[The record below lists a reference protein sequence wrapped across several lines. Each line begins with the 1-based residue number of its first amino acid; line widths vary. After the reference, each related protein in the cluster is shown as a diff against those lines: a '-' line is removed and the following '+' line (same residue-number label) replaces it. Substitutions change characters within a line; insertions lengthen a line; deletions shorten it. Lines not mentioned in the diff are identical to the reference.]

1 VRVLIK
7 NTDLAGKP
15 LEGEGEVFTG
25 KTSLEIVRAM
35 KGAAL
40 FSDQGSFE
48 DYIDMLLRNAK
59 MLAGIDLMVKGDN
72 PEEKA
77 DSLLAALI
85 DHGLAEVLEDDA
97 PVRISVPAVVWQG
110 IDAVRLS
117 GLTNML
123 DRPEVTRIAR
133 ELDFSEAAGWIE
145 AHPKEYAEGVFR
157 GFVVEPDGGKS

>member
-1 VRVLIK
+1 MRVLIK

-59 MLAGIDLMVKGDN
+59 MLAGIDLVVKGES

-77 DSLLAALI
+77 DSLLAVLI
-85 DHGLAEVLEDDA
+85 DHGLAEILDDDA
-97 PVRISVPAVVWQG
+97 PVRIPVPAAVWQG

-123 DRPEVTRIAR
+123 DRPAVVRIAR
-133 ELDFSEAAGWIE
+133 KLDFTEAAGWIE